1 MSGTNLAQ
9 NIKALF
15 DGIPLVEWPRNESCI
30 HGPWRRIDEPPSMPM
45 NEQVRLR
52 RSPLVRP
59 EVLGMTPRALV
70 PSQGVRTV
78 LEVVIER
85 RPDPGS
91 GHISEADAI
100 WPQRLRRIAR
110 EGLTQWGYPEVVET
124 AELLLTELATNA
136 LRHGSGPDISVCV
149 CLKDGLCV
157 IEVCSRSSGCPE
169 VCQAGPTDEGGRG
182 LFLVDALA
190 AAWGVSTDGTTT
202 WCTLPLPEEPS
213 VMELAAATAP
223 VLREIPVDL
232 PGDSSAATSARIQ
245 ARTLLTVL
253 GWPGEQDLAVDVLH
267 VLVDNAVQHAR
278 ASRAARQCF
287 GACLSITGAHELLID
302 VTDPNPTFPAFDKA
316 ITGELGRDIWGIVR
330 QGATLTWFARADFAG
345 KTVRAVLRPGQVV
358 L

>member
-9 NIKALF
+9 SIKALF

-202 WCTLPLPEEPS
+202 WCTLPYPKSPPSWNLRLRPRRSCARFPWISPGIRALPRQP
-213 VMELAAATAP
+213 
-223 VLREIPVDL
+223 
-232 PGDSSAATSARIQ
+232 
-245 ARTLLTVL
+245 
-253 GWPGEQDLAVDVLH
+253 
-267 VLVDNAVQHAR
+267 
-278 ASRAARQCF
+278 ASRR
-287 GACLSITGAHELLID
+287 ELCSPFWAGP
-302 VTDPNPTFPAFDKA
+302 VNRTSRSTFCMSS
-316 ITGELGRDIWGIVR
+316 
-330 QGATLTWFARADFAG
+330 
-345 KTVRAVLRPGQVV
+345 
-358 L
+358 